1 MFFLT
6 ILLMFGMFGT
16 LFMLVDMWFPIYL
29 IPMVSMG
36 LKTMGAMLLW
46 IGVGLYIMRSY
57 STGAHVFIDLPNSNQ
72 TICVHQG
79 KSSTKFIKGRKT
91 EPNRIQ
97 AKGKGYRGTTTNMNI
112 KDTGLPL
119 NVAGHDVM
127 ITSQDIGHN
136 IPLWVADAVD
146 KWKQK
151 YGVRN
156 EEEFL
161 SVYNQIKN
169 IKTHRDL
176 ERIEFLQ
183 PLLKDAD
190 KKFKLYSMKIDDL
203 REMKDLLFDGRVV
216 NVKNYL
222 DWAES
227 ATPYDNES
235 IIDSDV
241 SHRISQMGN
250 FLKGQSGDMM
260 KWIIIMFVLVIIGIV
275 AYQGF
280 GV

>member
-1 MFFLT
+1 
-6 ILLMFGMFGT
+6 MFGMFGT
-16 LFMLVDMWFPIYL
+16 LFMMVDLWFPITL

-57 STGAHVFIDLPNSNQ
+57 STGAYVFIDLPNSHQ

-79 KSSTKFIKGRKT
+79 KSSTKLIKGRKT

-97 AKGKGYRGTTTNMNI
+97 AKGKGYRGTSTNMNI

-119 NVAGHDVM
+119 NVAGHDVV

-156 EEEFL
+156 EDEFL
-161 SVYNQIKN
+161 NLYHQIKN
-169 IKTHRDL
+169 IKTHSDL
-176 ERIEFLQ
+176 YDIEFLQ
-183 PLLKDAD
+183 PLLKDSD
-190 KKFKLYSMKIDDL
+190 KKFKLYNMKIDDL
-203 REMKDLLFDGRVV
+203 REMKECLFDGRVV

-222 DWAES
+222 DWSES

-241 SHRISQMGN
+241 SHRLSQMSN

-260 KWIIIMFVLVIIGIV
+260 KYVIVMGILLM
-275 AYQGF
+275 F
-280 GV
+280 GVIAYKMIGG